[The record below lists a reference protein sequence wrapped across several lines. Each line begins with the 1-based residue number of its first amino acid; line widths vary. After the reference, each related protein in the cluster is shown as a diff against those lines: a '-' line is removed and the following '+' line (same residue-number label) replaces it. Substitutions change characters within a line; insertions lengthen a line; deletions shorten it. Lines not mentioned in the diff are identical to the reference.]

1 MAPQQISY
9 QVKLK
14 TCLRMSIQYL
24 RYAQDKQQALAKQY
38 RRDVAQLLV
47 ANKEQKAHYR
57 VESLINDDIHVEL
70 LEILELYCE
79 LLLARV
85 SILCSI
91 PDEVDLLTNHIE
103 DGINEAVRALVFAS
117 PHASEIKELEQ
128 LRDLL
133 TYKFG
138 QDFLKVILEDK
149 VGVPDKVLKKCSP
162 NLPPDNLVVLYLK
175 EIARTYDAPYSELS
189 DEEDEDEDEDGD
201 DQEDEEKDEE
211 TEGNSTKNERDEGK
225 GDDTDKSDDEG
236 ENKGN
241 DNSDDDTHIDTKKS
255 KKKSIKDDKKAIVA
269 IDNDAEL
276 DKDDE
281 HVPITVRKPRQNSET
296 MKKDLVIPKEI
307 KKDVKVVHQKKKL
320 GNKKEDDELEDLK
333 KRFAALR
340 R

>member
-1 MAPQQISY
+1 M
-9 QVKLK
+9 
-14 TCLRMSIQYL
+14 CIQYL

-38 RRDVAQLLV
+38 RRDVAQLLM

-85 SILCSI
+85 SILCGI

-138 QDFLKVILEDK
+138 QDFLKVILDDK

-189 DEEDEDEDEDGD
+189 DEEEEEEEEDDDSSIENKKDVEKDDNANKSGDEDEKKDDDKGD
-201 DQEDEEKDEE
+201 DDSYDDSGDDLKKVKRK
-211 TEGNSTKNERDEGK
+211 STKN
-225 GDDTDKSDDEG
+225 
-236 ENKGN
+236 
-241 DNSDDDTHIDTKKS
+241 DN
-255 KKKSIKDDKKAIVA
+255 KAIVA
-269 IDNDAEL
+269 LDNDAEL

-281 HVPITVRKPRQNSET
+281 HTPITVRKPRQNSET

-320 GNKKEDDELEDLK
+320 DNKKEDDELEDLK

>member
-1 MAPQQISY
+1 M
-9 QVKLK
+9 
-14 TCLRMSIQYL
+14 CIQYL

-38 RRDVAQLLV
+38 RRDVAQLLMT
-47 ANKEQKAHYR
+47 NKEQKAHYR
-57 VESLINDDIHVEL
+57 VESLINDDVHIEL

-85 SILCSI
+85 TILCSI

-117 PHASEIKELEQ
+117 AHASEIKELEQ

-138 QDFLKVILEDK
+138 QDFLKVILDDK

-189 DEEDEDEDEDGD
+189 DEEE
-201 DQEDEEKDEE
+201 EDEEDSDDEE
-211 TEGNSTKNERDEGK
+211 KEGDNSSIENKKD
-225 GDDTDKSDDEG
+225 DDTDKSDNEDES
-236 ENKGN
+236 K
-241 DNSDDDTHIDTKKS
+241 DDDKSDDDSHDNTHDDLKKTQKKS
-255 KKKSIKDDKKAIVA
+255 TKGDKKAIVA

-281 HVPITVRKPRQNSET
+281 HTPITVRKPRQNSET

-320 GNKKEDDELEDLK
+320 DNKKEEDELEDLK